1 MVREGNLKQKKKM
14 KDFTTVLKVS
24 SALAIAILVGIWPAL
39 YNAFP
44 LLNPDSGAY
53 IAHAFISRP
62 PIDRSVFYSYFIRAS
77 SLMMSPMWC
86 VVVQSGIGTSLVF
99 LLLRQHFPAVKAG
112 VLSLVSIL
120 ILSGL
125 TPYAWFVSQLNPDIF
140 MAYFVLAVLGLMRYT
155 RNSKGVNAYFI
166 LIIFIAASIHNSILL
181 LCLLWCL
188 AGIIYAFW
196 KRARP
201 LRNRLLLILT
211 GTIAIY
217 CLAANINYN
226 VFRVFSPNPSGHVF
240 LMSRIAEMGL
250 LKEVLK
256 EECAVKNYE
265 ICKSDTGFNG
275 RQWDFMWQDGWP
287 HSGGRW
293 LEPAVKKEYESIVS
307 TTLTSGKYLKR
318 YMAANIKDAF
328 FTLFETN
335 VDDGI
340 HRFGENTSPWNN
352 VRAFYPQSFPAFQA
366 AGQQKGAID
375 FPLINQVTR
384 WGMLVLLVV
393 TACMYLAKDRQNGF
407 RNSYIILAATAC
419 CCLNI
424 FITTSLSTYLGRFN
438 ARVIWV
444 LPFSFFLA
452 YLQARDAV
460 SRKRQ
465 LQ

>member
-1 MVREGNLKQKKKM
+1 M
-14 KDFTTVLKVS
+14 KDFRNVLKVS
-24 SALAIAILVGIWPAL
+24 MLLAIAVLAGIWPAL
-39 YNAFP
+39 YNSFP
-44 LLNPDSGAY
+44 LVNPDTGAY
-53 IAHAFISRP
+53 IAHAFESRP
-62 PIDRSVFYSYFIRAS
+62 PIDRSVFYSYFIRVS
-77 SLMMSPMWC
+77 SLTMFPMGC
-86 VVVQSGIGTSLVF
+86 VVVQSCIGTSLVF
-99 LLLRQHFPAVKAG
+99 LLLRQHFSAVRAG
-112 VLSLVSIL
+112 VLSLVCIL
-120 ILSGL
+120 ILSCL
-125 TPYAWFVSQLNPDIF
+125 TPYAWFVSQVNPDIF
-140 MAYFVLAVLGLMRYT
+140 MAYFVLAVLGLVRYS

-166 LIIFIAASIHNSILL
+166 IIILIAASIHNSILL
-181 LCLLWCL
+181 LCLLCCV
-188 AGIIYAFW
+188 AGIIYALFR
-196 KRARP
+196 KARA

-226 VFRVFSPNPSGHVF
+226 SCGIFSPNPSGHIF

-256 EECAVKNYE
+256 ETCPVNNYE

-293 LEPAVKKEYESIVS
+293 LEPAVKKEYESIIR
-307 TTLTSGKYLKR
+307 TTLTSGKYMER
-318 YMAANIKDAF
+318 YIVTNIKDAF
-328 FTLFETN
+328 FTLFATN
-335 VDDGI
+335 VDDGV
-340 HRFGENTSPWNN
+340 HRFIEDTSPWNN
-352 VRAFYPQSFPAFQA
+352 IRAFYPGSFSAFQA
-366 AGQQKGAID
+366 AKQQKGAFD
-375 FPLINQVTR
+375 FGIINQVTR
-384 WGMLVLLVV
+384 WGMLVLLVI
-393 TACMYLAKDRQNGF
+393 TAWMYLAKDRQNGF
-407 RNSYIILAATAC
+407 RNSYIILAAIAC

-460 SRKRQ
+460 RLKRQ